1 VKKRH
6 SKLVGS
12 IGDSNG
18 DCQTVTITESR
29 SWGFSFHVDEGELIL
44 DSVEGMTPQE
54 AAQSIPVIF
63 PAWMLE
69 PEAK

>member
-1 VKKRH
+1 
-6 SKLVGS
+6 
-12 IGDSNG
+12 
-18 DCQTVTITESR
+18 
-29 SWGFSFHVDEGELIL
+29 
-44 DSVEGMTPQE
+44 MTPQE